1 MEGFDNIEPSAPV
14 HQLLIAI
21 IVIVS
26 IVATVYLDTLLLG
39 DDYFEDEK
47 FTLRTIN
54 PTMFTI
60 RLCYHF

>member
-26 IVATVYLDTLLLG
+26 IVAIVYLDTLLLG

-54 PTMFTI
+54 PAMFTI
-60 RLCYHF
+60 RLGYHF